1 MAENPKV
8 PQIDLDKVF
17 KEKNPGLYRFL
28 PRFII
33 NLIKKIVHQDELN
46 LILEGGLGLQGGEF
60 SDFVLEKLNV
70 KLIIKGLENIP
81 STGNFILVANH
92 PLGGI
97 DGVSVT
103 GMIWKI
109 RRDFK
114 FIVNDILYL
123 IPNYKKVF
131 IPVNKLG
138 INTKTDLENI
148 EKIYASQ
155 EAVVIFP
162 AGFCSRKI
170 RGKIL
175 DTNWNKSFINKSLR
189 YKRDVIPI
197 LVNAK
202 NSNMF
207 YNIATLRKWLGIKA
221 NIEMFLLPH
230 EMFVKRGKTIE
241 IIVGKPIK
249 HEIFSDGK
257 SLKWAETLRYFVYE
271 LEKNPNADILE
282 FVNKKKK

>member
-1 MAENPKV
+1 MAENQKA

-46 LILEGGLGLQGGEF
+46 SILEGGYGLQGGEF

-70 KLIIKGLENIP
+70 KLIINGIENIP

-103 GMIWKI
+103 GMMCKI
-109 RRDFK
+109 RSDFK

-123 IPNYKKVF
+123 IPNYKNVF

-138 INTKTDLENI
+138 VNTKTNLENI

-155 EAVVIFP
+155 EAVIIFP

-189 YKRDVIPI
+189 YKRDVIPV
-197 LVNAK
+197 LVNST
-202 NSNMF
+202 NSNLF
-207 YNIATLRKWLGIKA
+207 YNIATLRKWLGIKS

-241 IIVGKPIK
+241 IIVGNPIK
-249 HEIFSDGK
+249 HEIFSSGK
-257 SLKWAETLRYFVYE
+257 SEKWAETLRHFVYE
-271 LEKNPNADILE
+271 LEKNPHADILD
-282 FVNKKKK
+282 FVNKKSK

>member
-1 MAENPKV
+1 MSNNPKI
-8 PQIDLDKVF
+8 PKIDLDKVF

-33 NLIKKIVHQDELN
+33 NLIKKIVHQDEIN
-46 LILEGGLGLQGGEF
+46 SILEGGYGLQGGEF
-60 SDFVLEKLNV
+60 SDYVLERLNV
-70 KLIIKGLENIP
+70 KLVIKGLENIP

-103 GMIWKI
+103 GMMCKI
-109 RRDFK
+109 RSDFK

-123 IPNYKKVF
+123 IPNYKNVF

-138 INTKTDLENI
+138 INTKTNLENI

-155 EAVVIFP
+155 EAIVIFP

-189 YKRDVIPI
+189 YNRDVIPVLI
-197 LVNAK
+197 NAK
-202 NSNMF
+202 NSNLF
-207 YNIATLRKWLGIKA
+207 YHIATIRKWFAIKA

-249 HEIFSDGK
+249 HKIFSVGK
-257 SLKWAETLRYFVYE
+257 SEKWAEILRYYVYE
-271 LEKNPNADILE
+271 LEQNPNADFLE
-282 FVNKKKK
+282 FVNKNNK